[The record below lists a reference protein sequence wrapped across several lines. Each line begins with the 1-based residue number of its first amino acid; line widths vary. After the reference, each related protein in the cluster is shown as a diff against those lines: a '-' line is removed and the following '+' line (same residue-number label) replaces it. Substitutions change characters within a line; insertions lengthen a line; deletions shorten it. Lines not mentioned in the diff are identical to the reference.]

1 MPATLTP
8 PFTPRLR
15 LVDSITELG
24 PGDKGCI
31 AVSGSHGGASSARY
45 AIAARPMLSV
55 FNDAGIGKDEAGVA
69 ALDLLAAEGL
79 AACTVSHDSACIGFA
94 RSTLEEGVVS
104 RVNALAGALGLEP
117 GCDLRTQE
125 IVKRVI

>member
-1 MPATLTP
+1 
-8 PFTPRLR
+8 
-15 LVDSITELG
+15 
-24 PGDKGCI
+24 
-31 AVSGSHGGASSARY
+31 
-45 AIAARPMLSV
+45 MLSV